1 MAQTLDPETESR
13 IADLALRLGFSG
25 PDAREKTLS
34 LALDTLEARTP
45 PKRRKMTP
53 EEMAEEMRVLEE
65 LRAPWRR
72 WREEHPDEY
81 DENNPPSKVW
91 QEELYDENGLPK

>member
-1 MAQTLDPETESR
+1 MAATLKPKTAAR
-13 IADLALRLGFSG
+13 IAALARRLGLDG
-25 PDAREKTLS
+25 PDATEQVLKM
-34 LALDTLEARTP
+34 ALDDLEAKAP
-45 PKRRKMTP
+45 PPRRKMTST
-53 EEMAEEMRVLEE
+53 EIAEEYRL
-65 LRAPWRR
+65 LSAAGRR